1 MPVASGWCHCR
12 ENHPDTRSCPGP
24 LKQELDGKG
33 ASCSY
38 CGTKHPKGAA
48 QCRTVICNQC
58 NGKRL

>member
-12 ENHPDTRSCPGP
+12 ENHSDTRPCPGP
-24 LKQELDGKG
+24 LKQERDGKG
-33 ASCSY
+33 AGCSY
-38 CGTKHPKGAA
+38 CGTKYPKGSP